1 MAYTDIHSEDR
12 LVQATF
18 AEPTAL
24 GRNNSGMAYPLAQ
37 RRVLEHT

>member
-18 AEPTAL
+18 AEPVEV
-24 GRNNSGMAYPLAQ
+24 GRLNRGMAYPLAQ
-37 RRVLEHT
+37 QTVLEHS